1 MGVLRVR
8 LNEAMKKSHLTLVAL
23 SLLVGCSDNSK
34 SGGGEPFVG
43 RYSSGKKEIEGY
55 KLADGTKVGHW
66 IGWYDSGQKR
76 AEGEYKNGKEEG
88 LWTVWHENGQKWFE
102 SEYKNGL
109 REGRGTCWSNDGS
122 IDYERS
128 AIYKAGEKIAD
139 LPKK

>member
-1 MGVLRVR
+1 M
-8 LNEAMKKSHLTLVAL
+8 NEAMKKSHLTLVVL

-76 AEGEYKNGKEEG
+76 AEGEYKNGKQEG
-88 LWTVWHENGQKWFE
+88 IWVWYYEGEQLSVKGA
-102 SEYKNGL
+102 YKNG
-109 REGRGTCWSNDGS
+109 RSEGPW
-122 IDYERS
+122 I
-128 AIYKAGEKIAD
+128 
-139 LPKK
+139 